1 MSSSMFTLLQ
11 AEPGIVNYVNTTIEL
26 FGQGLLTTE
35 AAAAY
40 GTSLNAGEGHRE

>member
-26 FGQGLLTTE
+26 FSQGLLTTE

-40 GTSLNAGEGHRE
+40 GTSLNAEEGHRE